1 MIQTNVAVDEN
12 DDFYYMKAFFRLD
25 NISKCLNSG
34 SCLIVACWLHAIR
47 KRGMSNP
54 NPFFMVFIINFNVLK
69 VYDKETERFV
79 KRIVK
84 IEIYIIF

>member
-1 MIQTNVAVDEN
+1 
-12 DDFYYMKAFFRLD
+12 
-25 NISKCLNSG
+25 
-34 SCLIVACWLHAIR
+34 
-47 KRGMSNP
+47 MSNP

>member
-1 MIQTNVAVDEN
+1 MYEDSIHWAPVRVKDALWE
-12 DDFYYMKAFFRLD
+12 DDLYVQLT
-25 NISKCLNSG
+25 L
-34 SCLIVACWLHAIR
+34 LIVACWLHAIR